1 MKVPISEIK
10 EYLQNNEVPTQLQL
24 NECSFISDTKVF
36 IDTHLSILQ
45 RNKGNKT
52 FTPYYDRLCD
62 FYKKVKDG
70 KIY

>member
-24 NECSFISDTKVF
+24 NECSFISDTKTF
-36 IDTHLSILQ
+36 IDTHLSILE

-52 FTPYYDRLCD
+52 LHLTTNDFVIFTR
-62 FYKKVKDG
+62 K
-70 KIY
+70 